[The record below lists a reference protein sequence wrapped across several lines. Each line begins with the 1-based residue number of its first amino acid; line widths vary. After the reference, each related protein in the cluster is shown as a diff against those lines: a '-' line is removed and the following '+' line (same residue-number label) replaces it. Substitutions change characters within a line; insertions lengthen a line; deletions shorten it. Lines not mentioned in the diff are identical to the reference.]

1 MSNKKQTTAKKT
13 PKKVEDGQHAQ
24 PIGIPVEMRE
34 DAKGLWVKA
43 RVSKTA
49 LGDEALV
56 ELMRDS
62 VAPEALLVGLAG
74 EVKPRRQKLAQ

>member
-34 DAKGLWVKA
+34 DAKGLWVKV

-49 LGDEALV
+49 LGDEAL

-62 VAPEALLVGLAG
+62 VAPGALLVGLAG

>member
-13 PKKVEDGQHAQ
+13 PKKVEDKVLWQHAQ

-34 DAKGLWVKA
+34 DAKGLWVKV

-49 LGDEALV
+49 LGDEAL

-62 VAPEALLVGLAG
+62 VVPEALLVGLAG
-74 EVKPRRQKLAQ
+74 